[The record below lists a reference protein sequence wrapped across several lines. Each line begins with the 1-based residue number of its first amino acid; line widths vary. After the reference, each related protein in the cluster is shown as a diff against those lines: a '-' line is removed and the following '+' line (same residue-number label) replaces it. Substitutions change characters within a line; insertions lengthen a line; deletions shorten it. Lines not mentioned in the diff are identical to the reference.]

1 MERINHIE
9 SYFFEKAKP
18 IKNISGNTSEKKKR
32 YKPTMLEM

>member
-18 IKNISGNTSEKKKR
+18 IKNISGNTSPGKKK
-32 YKPTMLEM
+32 KDTNSQC